1 MCCLSPPFLS
11 LYLFLISSTY
21 IFNILI
27 YLDVC
32 CFSLTCMTFFGT
44 SYYDKKGIKFIY
56 IYIYIFPWCS
66 IVQLHFFHSFLRL
79 GPRVLSDQEGG
90 GGWCETP
97 QRRDYEGLQLQ
108 FFRQSVQSL
117 WWMVFRRQKHG
128 EEWFMGMLMAK
139 SHRHDYRALWPQ
151 GGARDVC
158 RLINLMKYFDLPQSQ
173 SNSPSELNTL
183 SLVGGLGCFF
193 HIMGIIIPTD

>member
-56 IYIYIFPWCS
+56 IYIFPWCS

-108 FFRQSVQSL
+108 FFRKAFRVCDG
-117 WWMVFRRQKHG
+117 WFFGVKNMVKNGSWECSWQNPIDMIIEVYGHKVVPVMF
-128 EEWFMGMLMAK
+128 
-139 SHRHDYRALWPQ
+139 
-151 GGARDVC
+151 VC
-158 RLINLMKYFDLPQSQ
+158 
-173 SNSPSELNTL
+173 
-183 SLVGGLGCFF
+183 
-193 HIMGIIIPTD
+193 